1 MGRAGAHGSRAG
13 GLRACH
19 VDPLGRRPV
28 KAMGMTG
35 ISKAAG
41 SRGLIGKPSNLPA
54 FIIQF
59 VFLEPATKNPPR
71 GGCTPST
78 LTEK

>member
-1 MGRAGAHGSRAG
+1 
-13 GLRACH
+13 
-19 VDPLGRRPV
+19 
-28 KAMGMTG
+28 MGMTG

-41 SRGLIGKPSNLPA
+41 S
-54 FIIQF
+54 QF